1 MLISI
6 VWIHFGASLV
16 SVGLLASCWAWRK
29 WTTMSLRNCVHHHCR
44 NKSGTCG
51 VWMRVL
57 RLCQGRCI
65 SKIVLSSVSTV
76 TRGEKTVHA
85 AVLFVGSRRSQAPG
99 SAKDEA
105 CKRAFAVS
113 HDLSRGSATANS
125 WSHELPSR
133 SGLNF
138 QWSMAKQTQ
147 IEGESEHCARVNCES
162 RASPLRSFLS
172 PPPTSLSPEGW
183 SYR

>member
-1 MLISI
+1 M
-6 VWIHFGASLV
+6 
-16 SVGLLASCWAWRK
+16 
-29 WTTMSLRNCVHHHCR
+29 
-44 NKSGTCG
+44 
-51 VWMRVL
+51 
-57 RLCQGRCI
+57 
-65 SKIVLSSVSTV
+65 
-76 TRGEKTVHA
+76 
-85 AVLFVGSRRSQAPG
+85 GSRRSQAPS
-99 SAKDEA
+99 SAKAEA
-105 CKRAFAVS
+105 CKRAFAMS

-125 WSHELPSR
+125 WSHELSSR

-183 SYR
+183 SYRCIFIFVQTSTTLAILNPTSGGHMSLPSYECPRDFSQRSWFYNHFFPSL

>member
-1 MLISI
+1 MQPLMHCTHTLISLSRFMPVI
-6 VWIHFGASLV
+6 AAKLRPPSGQLV
-16 SVGLLASCWAWRK
+16 RPRVG
-29 WTTMSLRNCVHHHCR
+29 
-44 NKSGTCG
+44 G
-51 VWMRVL
+51 VF
-57 RLCQGRCI
+57 
-65 SKIVLSSVSTV
+65 
-76 TRGEKTVHA
+76 HN
-85 AVLFVGSRRSQAPG
+85 RRSQAPG
-99 SAKDEA
+99 SARAEA

-183 SYR
+183 SYRYGPHVLTPS